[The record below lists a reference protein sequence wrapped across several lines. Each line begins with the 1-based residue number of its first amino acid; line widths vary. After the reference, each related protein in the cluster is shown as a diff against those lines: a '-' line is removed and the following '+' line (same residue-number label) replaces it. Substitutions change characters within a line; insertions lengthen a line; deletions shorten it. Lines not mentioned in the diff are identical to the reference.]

1 MATKP
6 KKKTITIQQYASP
19 IRRNGIQREYL
30 KSLGLGKINAVRE
43 LEDSPSI
50 QGLLT
55 KVAHMVRVISE

>member
-1 MATKP
+1 MATKA

-30 KSLGLGKINAVRE
+30 KSLGLGRINAVRE

-50 QGLLT
+50 QGLLV

>member
-1 MATKP
+1 MATKE

-19 IRRNGIQREYL
+19 IRRNAIQREYL
-30 KSLGLGKINAVRE
+30 KSLGLGRINAVKE
-43 LEDSPSI
+43 LEDSASI